1 LNQVMAVLSQHGFA
15 QASVVGEVA
24 RPQTDQPMLR
34 VM

>member
-1 LNQVMAVLSQHGFA
+1 LSQHGFA